1 MGYFWKIGETI
12 MGWKGEIS
20 TLEELEALMC
30 GNVLPA
36 AKYPDAYYRL
46 PRMSAVKRLITYATE
61 IVLMS
66 GGAIY
71 E

>member
-1 MGYFWKIGETI
+1 
-12 MGWKGEIS
+12 MGWTGEIN

-36 AKYPDAYYRL
+36 PKYPDAYYRL
-46 PRMSAVKRLITYATE
+46 PCRSAVKRLIIYATE
-61 IVLMS
+61 IALMS
-66 GGAIY
+66 GGAFY

>member
-1 MGYFWKIGETI
+1 M
-12 MGWKGEIS
+12 MGWTGEIN
-20 TLEELEALMC
+20 TLEELEELMC

-46 PRMSAVKRLITYATE
+46 PRRSAVRRLITYVTE

-66 GGAIY
+66 GGVIY

>member
-1 MGYFWKIGETI
+1 
-12 MGWKGEIS
+12 MGWMGEIS

-46 PRMSAVKRLITYATE
+46 PRRSAVRRLIMYATE
-61 IVLMS
+61 IVLMN
-66 GGAIY
+66 GGVIY
-71 E
+71 EWLED

>member
-1 MGYFWKIGETI
+1 
-12 MGWKGEIS
+12 MGWTGEIN

-46 PRMSAVKRLITYATE
+46 PRGSVVKRLITYATE
-61 IVLMS
+61 IVLMN
-66 GGAIY
+66 GGVI
-71 E
+71 EL

>member
-1 MGYFWKIGETI
+1 
-12 MGWKGEIS
+12 MGWMGEIS

-30 GNVLPA
+30 DNVLPA

-46 PRMSAVKRLITYATE
+46 PRRSVVRRMIMYATE
-61 IVLMS
+61 IVLMN
-66 GGAIY
+66 GGVIY

>member
-1 MGYFWKIGETI
+1 
-12 MGWKGEIS
+12 MGWTGEIN

-46 PRMSAVKRLITYATE
+46 PRRSAVKRLITYATE
-61 IVLMS
+61 ITLLRGGVLH
-66 GGAIY
+66 

>member
-1 MGYFWKIGETI
+1 
-12 MGWKGEIS
+12 MGWTGEIN

-36 AKYPDAYYRL
+36 PKYPDAFYRL
-46 PRMSAVKRLITYATE
+46 RRGTAKRLIMYATE
-61 IVLMS
+61 IYLMN
-66 GGAIY
+66 GGELY

>member
-1 MGYFWKIGETI
+1 
-12 MGWKGEIS
+12 MGWTGEIN

-36 AKYPDAYYRL
+36 PKYPDAFYRL
-46 PRMSAVKRLITYATE
+46 RRGTAKRLIMYATE
-61 IVLMS
+61 IVLMN
-66 GGAIY
+66 GGAFY

>member
-1 MGYFWKIGETI
+1 
-12 MGWKGEIS
+12 MGWTGEIN

-36 AKYPDAYYRL
+36 PKYPDAYYRL
-46 PRMSAVKRLITYATE
+46 PRRSAVKRLTTYAAE
-61 IVLMS
+61 IALMS
-66 GGAIY
+66 GGAFY

>member
-1 MGYFWKIGETI
+1 
-12 MGWKGEIS
+12 MGWMGEIS

-46 PRMSAVKRLITYATE
+46 PRMSAVRGL
-61 IVLMS
+61 LHNCDGDSFMS

>member
-1 MGYFWKIGETI
+1 M
-12 MGWKGEIS
+12 MGWTGEIN

-46 PRMSAVKRLITYATE
+46 PRRSAVRRLIKYVTE

-66 GGAIY
+66 GGVIY